1 MEEVI
6 TGTEETTPAPAPEA
20 EIKTGDVTPQQ
31 DSAPDTK
38 VASADSTQG
47 GAGDTKSGKDGLP
60 AGVKKRLWEQSEKI
74 RKMEAEL
81 AKFSSQPPTP
91 TPAPAPAPSGT
102 PEAETDMLEDPQK
115 WAKTL
120 EDRVLS
126 QAEKRIFS
134 RIEQAETE
142 KRIVAEADKAK
153 DYILSKP
160 EFADEVALSE
170 IQSIITSPEV
180 QAICATSPLKGAEYA
195 EFLWLKSKGLDP
207 VSVAKANANAAKA
220 GAIPPTGKAEAGK
233 KIWTPAEVDAYLKD
247 FRHPEYSKRKSE
259 ILLAQKEGRIK

>member
-6 TGTEETTPAPAPEA
+6 TGTAETTPAPAPEA

-120 EDRVLS
+120 ENRVLS
-126 QAEKRIFS
+126 EAEKRIFS

-160 EFADEVALSE
+160 EFADEVALTE

-180 QAICATSPLKGAEYA
+180 QAICKTCPLKGAEYA
-195 EFLWLKSKGLDP
+195 EFLWLRAR
-207 VSVAKANANAAKA
+207 VW
-220 GAIPPTGKAEAGK
+220 IPPPSLRLTPMRLRLGPSRPLAKPKRAKRYGPPQKLMRILKTSVTPNTARESLRFCLPRKRAE
-233 KIWTPAEVDAYLKD
+233 
-247 FRHPEYSKRKSE
+247 
-259 ILLAQKEGRIK
+259 

>member
-1 MEEVI
+1 
-6 TGTEETTPAPAPEA
+6 
-20 EIKTGDVTPQQ
+20 
-31 DSAPDTK
+31 
-38 VASADSTQG
+38 
-47 GAGDTKSGKDGLP
+47 
-60 AGVKKRLWEQSEKI
+60 
-74 RKMEAEL
+74 
-81 AKFSSQPPTP
+81 
-91 TPAPAPAPSGT
+91 
-102 PEAETDMLEDPQK
+102 MLEDPQK

-120 EDRVLS
+120 ENRVLS
-126 QAEKRIFS
+126 EAEKRIFS

-160 EFADEVALSE
+160 EFADEVALTE

-180 QAICATSPLKGAEYA
+180 QAICKTSPLKGAEYA
-195 EFLWLKSKGLDP
+195 EFLWLKSKGLDSA
-207 VSVAKANANAAKA
+207 SVAKANANAAKA